1 MRFEDVTSDIEQN
14 VQTIINDQFP
24 ALEGA
29 VIKILYD
36 TKKRKSAGRFII
48 ARIKKANDEMKILA
62 MNENGVP
69 PDYIMFIDK
78 QVFQELNDRDKERI
92 IYHELCH
99 CEVDFNSDN
108 QYKIKDHEIQGFYSE
123 IDYNKDDDRWAE
135 RISAIAES
143 IYNPPEDE

>member
-1 MRFEDVTSDIEQN
+1 MRFEDVTSDVEQN

-24 ALEGA
+24 ALEGS